1 MSTACGQCGQVCD
14 GDDVQD
20 ENGQVYCA
28 MCWHDYDQVQE
39 ADGVC
44 VQCRV
49 THSSNSLCYQDAEG
63 PLCCPCWCTANGMD
77 YSEYAF
83 QNACKR
89 VERRSEAAE
98 FQKLAA
104 QLAGRQNVG
113 SKRKVVSEKQKQ
125 QRRQQSNSRN
135 EQRNARSE
143 PQPRRNP
150 PRGARAATNPRKDA
164 EREGSASEFSSSD
177 ELDYDAAAADAAD
190 TGSGSDAD
198 TQTPGLPATQT
209 RRIKKQAQ
217 LISQDV
223 SSETSASSELSSEE
237 DEDEHDESSGSKS
250 KRNSTVNPGRRIKT
264 KAKFIRDTGD
274 GLGREAYDLHRYLDM
289 C

>member
-1 MSTACGQCGQVCD
+1 MSTACGQCGEACD
-14 GDDVQD
+14 GDDEQD
-20 ENGQVYCA
+20 EHGQVYCA

-49 THSSNSLCYQDAEG
+49 THSSNALCYQDPEG

-83 QNACKR
+83 QNACQR

-104 QLAGRQNVG
+104 QVAGRQNVG
-113 SKRKVVSEKQKQ
+113 SKRKAVSEKQKQ

-164 EREGSASEFSSSD
+164 EREGSSSELSSSD
-177 ELDYDAAAADAAD
+177 ALDYDAASADDAD
-190 TGSGSDAD
+190 TGSANDAD

-217 LISQDV
+217 LISQAGAQHGVDAYNIHRPV
-223 SSETSASSELSSEE
+223 SEMRERWERGFRQGTRLCVLVRQAEQKETVQE
-237 DEDEHDESSGSKS
+237 
-250 KRNSTVNPGRRIKT
+250 RVRPV
-264 KAKFIRDTGD
+264 AK
-274 GLGREAYDLHRYLDM
+274 
-289 C
+289 